1 MTRHGPLN
9 EFCWMDLKTRDPS
22 GTAAFF
28 SAVLGWDFAV
38 DETDWRRAVVFSAG
52 DHRIGGVSDLAQPVH
67 PPGLPA
73 HVAYYLAVDDVDHRT
88 AVAAENGAQILLPP
102 FDAGDQGRIATLID
116 PAGAAVSLW
125 RPRGFAGWPVSPPD
139 EGTAIPHHMVLVCAD
154 PERARHFYT
163 GTTGAP
169 LARTAFLEAAPGA
182 APHWELAV
190 AVSDPDRV
198 AARARELGGELVT
211 LTGGAA
217 RLSSPEG
224 LTLRL
229 TTTPQ
234 VSPAFLETD
243 RLVLRPATAADAADL
258 LALDSDPAVMRYI
271 NGGRPTSAEDIRDR
285 TLPRLLH
292 DHACT
297 GTRGYWIARERDTG
311 AFLGW
316 FELRPLDEHDPAVV
330 ELGYRLG
337 RAAWGRG
344 YATEGARALVDKGF
358 TDLGAQRVT
367 ANTMAVNTG
376 SRRVMEKTGLTF
388 LRAYTED
395 WPEAI
400 EGSEHGEVEYELT
413 REAWMRGR

>member
-1 MTRHGPLN
+1 MTRHGPMN

-38 DETDWRRAVVFSAG
+38 DEADWRRAVKISAG
-52 DHRIGGVSDLAQPVH
+52 DHRIGGVSDLAQPVY

-88 AVAAENGAQILLPP
+88 AVAAENGARILVPP

-139 EGTAIPHHMVLVCAD
+139 EGGAIPDHMVLVCAD
-154 PERARHFYT
+154 PERARDFYT

-169 LARTAFLEAAPGA
+169 LARVTFLEAAPGA
-182 APHWELAV
+182 APQWELSV
-190 AVSDPDRV
+190 AVGDPERV
-198 AARARELGGELVT
+198 AARARELGGEFAALA
-211 LTGGAA
+211 GGAA

-224 LTLRL
+224 LSVRL
-229 TTTPQ
+229 TTAPQ
-234 VSPAFLETD
+234 ASPSFLETD
-243 RLVLRPATAADAADL
+243 RLVLRPATAADAPDL
-258 LALDSDPAVMRYI
+258 LALDNDPAVMRYI

-292 DHACT
+292 DHPCT
-297 GTRGYWIARERDTG
+297 GTRGYWIAREKDTG
-311 AFLGW
+311 TFLGW
-316 FELRPLDEHDPAVV
+316 FELRPLTDHDPAVV
-330 ELGYRLG
+330 ELGYRLN

-358 TDLGAQRVT
+358 TDLGVQRVT

-376 SRRVMEKTGLTF
+376 SRRVMEKAGLTF

-413 REAWMRGR
+413 REAWTRGR

>member
-28 SAVLGWDFAV
+28 AAVLGWDFAV
-38 DETDWRRAVVFSAG
+38 DETDWRRAVKISAG
-52 DHRIGGVSDLAQPVH
+52 DHRIGGVSDLAQPVY

-88 AVAAENGAQILLPP
+88 AVAAENGARILVPP

-116 PAGAAVSLW
+116 PVGAAVSLW

-139 EGTAIPHHMVLVCAD
+139 EGGAIPDHMVLVCAD

-169 LARTAFLEAAPGA
+169 LGRSTFLEAAPGT
-182 APHWELAV
+182 APHWEVSV
-190 AVSDPDRV
+190 AVGDPDRV

-224 LTLRL
+224 LTVRL
-229 TTTPQ
+229 TTAPQ
-234 VSPAFLETD
+234 ASPSFLETD
-243 RLVLRPATAADAADL
+243 RLVLRPATAADAPDL
-258 LALDSDPAVMRYI
+258 LALDNDPAVMRYI
-271 NGGRPTSAEDIRDR
+271 NGGRPTSAGHIRDR

-292 DHACT
+292 DHAGT
-297 GTRGYWIARERDTG
+297 GTRGYWIAQEKDTG

-316 FELRPLDEHDPAVV
+316 FELRPLTDHDPAVV
-330 ELGYRLG
+330 ELGYRLN

-358 TDLGAQRVT
+358 TDLGVQRVT

-376 SRRVMEKTGLTF
+376 SRRVMEKAGLTF

-413 REAWMRGR
+413 REAWTRGR